1 MNESLA
7 DACALIQSPFIT
19 LASGAVSRL
28 PETPEQAEAWH
39 QWSAA
44 EIDALTLA
52 YAARRPLLVRGEP
65 GTGKTQLARAAAV
78 HLGWKL
84 HVETIQPRF
93 EPGDLVAR
101 FDAVR
106 RLADAQAGPC
116 ELDDRRY
123 WRPGVLWLAFGWR
136 SAQDFLPVGERE
148 VKAKAEKGERDEND
162 EQDEKGEKHEKDER
176 GEPRGHVVLIDEI
189 DKADSDLPNSLLE
202 VLAQRSF
209 RVPPLA
215 EPVGGPRVQAPLI
228 VITTNEERELPA
240 AFLRRCIVLTLQA
253 DPRLSY
259 RDWLLA
265 RGRAHFARLP
275 DGAREELLAD
285 DMLAL
290 AADQLVRDRAA
301 VSAAGLP
308 PPGLA
313 EYLDLLYAVRELLPD
328 DSGAQRAWLQRLST
342 YAYLKHAAGDGLPV
356 DASQA
361 RAPLPAATADASAAQ
376 PATGETAT
384 AQPAA

>member
-106 RLADAQAGPC
+106 RLADAQA
-116 ELDDRRY
+116 
-123 WRPGVLWLAFGWR
+123 
-136 SAQDFLPVGERE
+136 
-148 VKAKAEKGERDEND
+148 
-162 EQDEKGEKHEKDER
+162 
-176 GEPRGHVVLIDEI
+176 
-189 DKADSDLPNSLLE
+189 
-202 VLAQRSF
+202 
-209 RVPPLA
+209 
-215 EPVGGPRVQAPLI
+215 
-228 VITTNEERELPA
+228 
-240 AFLRRCIVLTLQA
+240 
-253 DPRLSY
+253 
-259 RDWLLA
+259 
-265 RGRAHFARLP
+265 
-275 DGAREELLAD
+275 
-285 DMLAL
+285 
-290 AADQLVRDRAA
+290 
-301 VSAAGLP
+301 
-308 PPGLA
+308 
-313 EYLDLLYAVRELLPD
+313 
-328 DSGAQRAWLQRLST
+328 
-342 YAYLKHAAGDGLPV
+342 
-356 DASQA
+356 
-361 RAPLPAATADASAAQ
+361 
-376 PATGETAT
+376 
-384 AQPAA
+384 

>member
-7 DACALIQSPFIT
+7 DACALIQSPFFT

-39 QWSAA
+39 QWSDA

-106 RLADAQAGPC
+106 RLADAQAGDC
-116 ELDDRRY
+116 VLDDRRY

-136 SAQDFLPVGERE
+136 SAQDFLPAGERE
-148 VKAKAEKGERDEND
+148 ANEK
-162 EQDEKGEKHEKDER
+162 

-285 DMLAL
+285 DVLAL

-313 EYLDLLYAVRELLPD
+313 EYLDLLYAVRELLPG
-328 DSGAQRAWLQRLST
+328 DSGAQRAWLQRLSA
-342 YAYLKHAAGDGLPV
+342 YAYLKHAAGDGLPAE
-356 DASQA
+356 ASQA
-361 RAPLPAATADASAAQ
+361 RAPLPAAAGASAAQ

-384 AQPAA
+384 AQPTA

>member
-106 RLADAQAGPC
+106 RLADAQAG
-116 ELDDRRY
+116 ERVLDDRRY

-136 SAQDFLPVGERE
+136 SAQDFLPAGERE

-328 DSGAQRAWLQRLST
+328 DGVAQRAWLQRLSA
-342 YAYLKHAAGDGLPV
+342 YAYLKHAAGDGLPAE
-356 DASQA
+356 ASQA
-361 RAPLPAATADASAAQ
+361 RTPLPAAAGASAAQ
-376 PATGETAT
+376 PATGGTAT
-384 AQPAA
+384 AQPTA

>member
-1 MNESLA
+1 MDELPA
-7 DACALIQSPFIT
+7 DACALIKSPFFT

-106 RLADAQAGPC
+106 RLADAQAG
-116 ELDDRRY
+116 ERVLDDRRY

-136 SAQDFLPVGERE
+136 SAQDFLPAGERE
-148 VKAKAEKGERDEND
+148 VKAEKGERGER
-162 EQDEKGEKHEKDER
+162 GEK

>member
-7 DACALIQSPFIT
+7 DACALIKSPFFT

-106 RLADAQAGPC
+106 RLADAQAG
-116 ELDDRRY
+116 ERVLDDRHY

-148 VKAKAEKGERDEND
+148 VKAEKGER
-162 EQDEKGEKHEKDER
+162 GER
-176 GEPRGHVVLIDEI
+176 GEPPGHVVLIDEI

-215 EPVGGPRVQAPLI
+215 ESVGGPRVQAPLI

-328 DSGAQRAWLQRLST
+328 DGVAQRAWLRRLSA
-342 YAYLKHAAGDGLPV
+342 YAYLKHAAGDGLPAE
-356 DASQA
+356 ASQA

-384 AQPAA
+384 AQPTA